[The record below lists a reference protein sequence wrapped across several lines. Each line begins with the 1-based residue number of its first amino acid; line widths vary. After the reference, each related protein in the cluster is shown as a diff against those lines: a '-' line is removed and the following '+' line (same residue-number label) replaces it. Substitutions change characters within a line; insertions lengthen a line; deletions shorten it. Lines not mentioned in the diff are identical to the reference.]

1 MSYQPFSRTLQSE
14 IIRFIMRKV
23 ILLLLALL
31 TVGPTVHSQNEDI
44 KPISVMEIKKPA
56 PKGNHAPAKI
66 QVECFY
72 YSFSNSLELSF
83 LSNLGAVAVSLENQT
98 TGEIQEYVG
107 NSTSGRM
114 LIPVGSGSAYRM
126 DIVTENGHNYYAVF
140 FTSAED
146 YE

>member
-1 MSYQPFSRTLQSE
+1 
-14 IIRFIMRKV
+14 MRKV

-31 TVGPTVHSQNEDI
+31 TVGTAVYSQNEDI
-44 KPISVMEIKKPA
+44 KPIIVKEKTTPVT
-56 PKGNHAPAKI
+56 KGNLAPAKV

-72 YSFSNSLELSF
+72 YSFTNSLELSF
-83 LSNLGAVAVSLENQT
+83 LSNLGTVTVSLENQA
-98 TGEIQEYVG
+98 TGEIQDYVG

-114 LIPVGSGSAYRM
+114 LIPVGAGSAYRM

>member
-1 MSYQPFSRTLQSE
+1 
-14 IIRFIMRKV
+14 
-23 ILLLLALL
+23 
-31 TVGPTVHSQNEDI
+31 
-44 KPISVMEIKKPA
+44 MEIKKPA